1 MNSASKRAPRPKALD
16 DAWNSFVPEASLIS
30 YGKMALSI
38 IIDPSIPR
46 PPSVS
51 QFVERHRGDMEAEGL
66 RDGTGFLGVVNY
78 AINGRNVDLVCR
90 PVTYFEHRA
99 TDLCF
104 IKKPLGDEHARW
116 IASQASRAD
125 ANGFIPS
132 FCNLLGMDVLVMCRG
147 DGGGT
152 RAVFQ
157 VRSDKVVARH
167 GMIMGSASGGL
178 TVNDASNISDLSGYR
193 VKVLQRA
200 EAGPRMRSDA
210 DIYYT
215 CASELQE
222 ELNLKAEELTSLGL
236 RGYMHDRPESDPD
249 ALFVGTTDLTESEI
263 RKRASSGNDNYEYS
277 RLMFEEF
284 PIPAARLAE
293 IRERMSP
300 QARAVYFLS
309 VLEFFGQGRE
319 LEALGQKPS

>member
-1 MNSASKRAPRPKALD
+1 MDSVSKRAPRPKALD
-16 DAWNSFVPEASLIS
+16 EAWNRFVPEASLIS

-38 IIDPSIPR
+38 IIDRSIPR
-46 PPSVS
+46 PPALS
-51 QFVERHRGDMEAEGL
+51 QFVEMHRKDMGAEGL

-104 IKKPLGDEHARW
+104 IKKPLGDEHASW
-116 IASQASRAD
+116 IASQARRAD

-132 FCNLLGMDVLVMCRG
+132 FCNLLGMDVLVICKG
-147 DGGGT
+147 DEGGM

-157 VRSDKVVARH
+157 IRSSNVVARH

-178 TVNDASNISDLSGYR
+178 TVNDSSKLSDLSGY
-193 VKVLQRA
+193 KIKELQRF
-200 EAGPRMRSDA
+200 EPGSRSRSDA

-236 RGYMHDRPESDPD
+236 RGYIHDRPESDPD

-263 RKRASSGNDNYEYS
+263 RKRASSGKDNYEYS
-277 RLMFEEF
+277 KLLFEEF
-284 PIPAARLAE
+284 PIPGSRLAE
-293 IRERMSP
+293 IQERMSP

-319 LEALGQKPS
+319 LGALGQKPS